1 MRNYGK
7 VGTYEGL
14 RVSRCWGIDPDTG
27 ARRCYTQVKHD
38 CPLKRHERRNTILLG
53 VFVVALVVVN
63 TWLVM
68 EAL

>member
-38 CPLKRHERRNTILLG
+38 CPMKKQEKRLTVGMIVL
-53 VFVVALVVVN
+53 VAVIAVVN
-63 TWLVM
+63 GYLFAA
-68 EAL
+68 AL

>member
-27 ARRCYTQVKHD
+27 TLAEDAHVRLEDH
-38 CPLKRHERRNTILLG
+38 
-53 VFVVALVVVN
+53 
-63 TWLVM
+63 
-68 EAL
+68 